1 MKHEIA
7 YHCYA
12 DDTQLFVPL
21 HPVDKS
27 CATIKCLKD
36 VKSWMAKIFLHLNE
50 SKTDV
55 VVFGPLSS
63 SPLISS
69 YLGALSRNIPPFM
82 KNLGVFFIQSW
93 I

>member
-1 MKHEIA
+1 
-7 YHCYA
+7 
-12 DDTQLFVPL
+12 
-21 HPVDKS
+21 
-27 CATIKCLKD
+27 
-36 VKSWMAKIFLHLNE
+36 MAKIFLHLNE

-82 KNLGVFFIQSW
+82 KNLGVFFIQS
-93 I
+93 